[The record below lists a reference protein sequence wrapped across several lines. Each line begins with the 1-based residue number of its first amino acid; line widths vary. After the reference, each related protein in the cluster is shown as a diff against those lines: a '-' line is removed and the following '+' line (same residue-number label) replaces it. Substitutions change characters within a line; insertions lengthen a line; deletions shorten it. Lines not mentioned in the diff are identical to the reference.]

1 MKEDYAINVTGRQV
15 CDGEDQG
22 EVRLSALGTYREKD
36 GKRFILYKEYDEE
49 DAKAYR
55 MASLIVEPGVV
66 TMTRSGSST
75 RLILE
80 KGRRHLCLY
89 DTVFGAMTVGIYTSQ
104 LDVDLGDRGGT
115 LEIAYT
121 LDIDSNLSSQ
131 HTLHIDVNP
140 VPPGPKGLTPG

>member
-1 MKEDYAINVTGRQV
+1 MKEDYAITVTGRQV

-89 DTVFGAMTVGIYTSQ
+89 DTVFGSMTVGIYTSQ

-131 HTLHIDVNP
+131 HTLRIDVNP